1 MYEINGKWTEE
12 KKRLNEFMSNRIL
25 WSSNKGSGD
34 GPGTQHK
41 LGEQKL
47 YTFYFNFAP
56 SGRMVSYFKWKICK
70 AG

>member
-34 GPGTQHK
+34 GPGT
-41 LGEQKL
+41 
-47 YTFYFNFAP
+47 
-56 SGRMVSYFKWKICK
+56 
-70 AG
+70 